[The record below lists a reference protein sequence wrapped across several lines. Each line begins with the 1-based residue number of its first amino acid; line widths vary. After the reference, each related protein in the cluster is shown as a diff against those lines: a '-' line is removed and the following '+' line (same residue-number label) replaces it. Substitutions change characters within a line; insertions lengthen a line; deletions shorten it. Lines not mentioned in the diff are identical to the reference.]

1 MSPRFLKM
9 IVAKTR
15 DTGWILIFAWT
26 PHHPADLY
34 IVIKIVIVETLARAT
49 DDVQVQI

>member
-15 DTGWILIFAWT
+15 DTGWILIFAWS
-26 PHHPADLY
+26 PADLY

-49 DDVQVQI
+49 DDVQVQV